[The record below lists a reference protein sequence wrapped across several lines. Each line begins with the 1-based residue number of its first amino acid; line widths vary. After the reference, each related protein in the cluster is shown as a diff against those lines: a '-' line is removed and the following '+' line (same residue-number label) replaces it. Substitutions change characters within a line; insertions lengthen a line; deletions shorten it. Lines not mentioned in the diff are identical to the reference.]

1 MVVERI
7 VESKAFNKAVEKTFE
22 MVDTDKSGTIDKM
35 ELAMAMCHLHYK
47 LCDTCPGTT
56 KPPTNDAVSAKM
68 GELDMDESGSLSLEE
83 FRNFALAWFANDSR
97 IVLPR
102 LLLSAC
108 ITTILIPNS
117 ADLIHKILPIFQ
129 PVPKFVIKILFG
141 VGRFCSFT
149 VPFFVRSPLLLR

>member
-1 MVVERI
+1 MVVEKI

-22 MVDTDKSGTIDKM
+22 MVDTDNSGAIDKM

-56 KPPTNDAVSAKM
+56 KPPTNETVSTKM
-68 GELDMDESGSLSLEE
+68 REVDMDESGSLDKEE

-102 LLLSAC
+102 LVLSAC

-117 ADLIHKILPIFQ
+117 ANLIHKFLPIFQ
-129 PVPKFVIKILFG
+129 PVPKFVFKILFG
-141 VGRFCSFT
+141 VGTYDYIFFSSFPCP
-149 VPFFVRSPLLLR
+149 VLLRV